1 VKVFTKWTR
10 DYLGSIF
17 VGVDVLA
24 IVSARCH
31 ARDMSD
37 MQPAFSTAVERFIQ
51 YVELELGRSAN
62 TAKAYRKDLQGLV
75 QFVTERGCASPAD
88 VGIFE
93 LRGWLAAGRNAEL
106 TSATLARRATSI
118 RLFFAWAFNN
128 ELIEADPASA
138 LVIPKVSKRL
148 PHVLGQDQATT
159 VMDRMAVIADD
170 DDPVHIR
177 DRAIVELLY
186 ATGIRVGELAGL
198 DIHDVDQGRRTLRVL
213 GKGGK
218 ERVVPYGVLA
228 QEALVRY
235 LEDSRPHLANS
246 SSGAAIFLGARGKRI
261 DQRVVRTMLQTVFA
275 GLADMPELSPHGLRH
290 SAATHLLEGGADI
303 RTVQELLGHASLA
316 TTQLYTHVSMERL
329 RAVYEQAHP
338 RA

>member
-1 VKVFTKWTR
+1 MNE
-10 DYLGSIF
+10 LS
-17 VGVDVLA
+17 
-24 IVSARCH
+24 
-31 ARDMSD
+31 
-37 MQPAFSTAVERFIQ
+37 PAFCAVVERFIQ

-62 TAKAYRKDLQGLV
+62 TAKAYRKDLQGLA

-88 VGIFE
+88 VGIVE
-93 LRGWLAAGRNAEL
+93 LRAWLAAGRNAEL
-106 TSATLARRATSI
+106 SSATLARRATSI
-118 RLFFAWAFNN
+118 RLFFEWAFNN
-128 ELIEADPASA
+128 DLIEADPASA

-148 PHVLGQDQATT
+148 PHVLRQDQATT

-170 DDPVHIR
+170 DDAVHIR

-186 ATGIRVGELAGL
+186 ATGIRVGELVGL
-198 DIHDVDQGRRTLRVL
+198 DIHDVDQSRRTLRVL

-218 ERVVPYGVLA
+218 ERVVPYGALAQQALVKYLGSGRPVLA
-228 QEALVRY
+228 NET
-235 LEDSRPHLANS
+235 
-246 SSGAAIFLGARGKRI
+246 SGTAIFLGARGKRI

-275 GLADMPELSPHGLRH
+275 GLAEMPELSPHGLRH

-303 RTVQELLGHASLA
+303 RTVQELLGHASLS